1 MSSISILT
9 KEFLLTRLGPSKH
22 WQSDALSRLFSNDSI
37 SIFHRLA
44 QLWGELPEN
53 AAGCVVKHRI
63 LLCLLTI
70 PLKISLSRPS
80 NQTVM
85 DAARALVVLGLKEQ
99 SENAKLVRLTASFV
113 VRLSPCL
120 DPLHSSNFN
129 LEDSH
134 NSRDDTSGDME
145 LVSSSSPSSS
155 SFHNQDFKS
164 RDSMDYIAAMELLV
178 SNAHAEL
185 DESVDRIVDAAEKH
199 MQSHSSKG
207 IAALSIDDV
216 PLSLRLQ
223 PHTAELLRC
232 IHAGAPS
239 SREDAIL
246 AFQDAEQGVPIDV
259 LTPISQKL
267 GLPLSSAA
275 FSAVTTS
282 LAQESFAVHGA
293 ISSHI
298 CLTQSALQAVKKRA
312 ELFERVVSSRSSLE
326 IGDDGVLIET
336 EASRAALRDIRSYL
350 HPGKAEK
357 KASSQTQPS
366 GHAIGMMKISTESTL
381 ESQQQLHQ
389 QSQVQQQ
396 PQQSYK
402 RKRAVLEGIEVDAK
416 LISALGDA
424 SSAGLTSVQRTVVES
439 FANGKRSMVDFESA
453 KASLGILENAADQHA
468 SSAAS
473 MTSGTLD
480 LLSGKVTKNGKLFEV
495 HLILD
500 YNTGRWTMKAQKPH
514 VAASQSEGSLTT
526 DSSVRDGESGSA
538 VAEGG
543 TLKQQ

>member
-9 KEFLLTRLGPSKH
+9 KDFLLTRLGPSKH
-22 WQSDALSRLFSNDSI
+22 WQSDALSRLFSNDST

-120 DPLHSSNFN
+120 DPLHSSNIN
-129 LEDSH
+129 LEDFH

-145 LVSSSSPSSS
+145 LVSSSSSSS
-155 SFHNQDFKS
+155 SFQNQDFKS
-164 RDSMDYIAAMELLV
+164 RDSMDYIAAMESLV

-259 LTPISQKL
+259 STPISQKL

-381 ESQQQLHQ
+381 ESQQQLQQ

-468 SSAAS
+468 RSAAS
-473 MTSGTLD
+473 GTSGTLD

-500 YNTGRWTMKAQKPH
+500 YNTGRWTMKAQKPN
-514 VAASQSEGSLTT
+514 VLSQSEGSLTT
-526 DSSVRDGESGSA
+526 DSSVRDGESVSGSA